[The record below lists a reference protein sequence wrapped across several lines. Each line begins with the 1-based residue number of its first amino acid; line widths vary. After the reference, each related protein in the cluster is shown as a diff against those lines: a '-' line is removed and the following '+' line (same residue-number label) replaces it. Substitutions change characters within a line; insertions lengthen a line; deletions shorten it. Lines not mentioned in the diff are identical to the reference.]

1 MGVSFEV
8 SGVIPASPERVYAA
22 WLDSVE
28 HTAMTGYET
37 EISDEAVAPFNAG
50 DGYIAGVNLELE
62 PGKRILQ
69 RWRTTDFAEEDADSM
84 LEITF
89 EGAEGGTLMTIRQ
102 WDLPEDGMQYKQ
114 GWVDWYIRPMQ
125 TYFSP

>member
-1 MGVSFEV
+1 
-8 SGVIPASPERVYAA
+8 
-22 WLDSVE
+22 
-28 HTAMTGYET
+28 
-37 EISDEAVAPFNAG
+37 VAPFSAG
-50 DGYIAGVNLELE
+50 EGYIAGVNLELE